1 MRSSLASVGFA
12 LLSLLLVLGCG
23 AVATPASLPLSE
35 PLVLPGSDGRTY
47 DLRATVARSRLT
59 AFVFYARSCPCLAVH
74 EARVEALAAAY
85 RARGV
90 SWFLVNSEAG
100 ADPSEDALE
109 ARRRG
114 YTLPLLT
121 DRGGRLAKS
130 VHAEFATHTVVVD
143 DTGRVRYSGAID
155 SDKNRLHA
163 DARAYLSDA
172 LNELLA
178 GREPRDAEREPLG
191 CALTLY

>member
-1 MRSSLASVGFA
+1 MGPASVALASIFLLFA
-12 LLSLLLVLGCG
+12 CG
-23 AVATPASLPLSE
+23 GVAPPAFPLSE

-47 DLRATVARSRLT
+47 DVRAAVAHSKLT

-74 EARVEALAAAY
+74 EPRLQALAATY

-90 SWFLVNSEAG
+90 SWFIVNSEVG
-100 ADPSEDALE
+100 ADPVEDALE

-114 YTLPLLT
+114 YAFPLLT
-121 DRGGRLAKS
+121 DRGGKLAKS
-130 VHAEFATHTVVVD
+130 MHAEFATHTIVVD
-143 DTGRVRYSGAID
+143 DTGRVRYSGALD
-155 SDKNRLHA
+155 SDKNRLHD
-163 DARAYLSDA
+163 DARRYLADA

-178 GREPRDAEREPLG
+178 GREPRDAGREPLG